1 MLTPAGFPAREILID
16 CSGNLA
22 RVSFFKKFTNIRCDS
37 RVFNSEDIFVNDGQ
51 KANTSDIE
59 RLVKASQTGD
69 RKAFDKLVRLYQRR
83 VMRMA
88 VRMLGD
94 VNEATEVVQAGFV
107 KAYLG
112 IGKLRHPKRFEVWLL
127 RIVANAVISR
137 ARATKRRAE
146 KVKVAGYYENKK
158 SLSPVERAGARELKE
173 AIQQAM
179 LKLSKKEAN
188 AIALFGLKDLSH
200 KEVSEI
206 MGCSVEAARWH
217 VFRARQKLKNLLKDH
232 L

>member
-1 MLTPAGFPAREILID
+1 M
-16 CSGNLA
+16 
-22 RVSFFKKFTNIRCDS
+22 
-37 RVFNSEDIFVNDGQ
+37 NDGQ

-69 RKAFDKLVRLYQRR
+69 RNAFDKLVRLYQRR
-83 VMRMA
+83 VMHMA
-88 VRMLGD
+88 VRMLGNA
-94 VNEATEVVQAGFV
+94 NEAAEVVQAGFV

-112 IGKLRHPKRFEVWLL
+112 IGKLRNPKRFEVWLL
-127 RIVANAVISR
+127 RIVANAAISR
-137 ARATKRRAE
+137 ARAAKRRAE
-146 KVKVAGYYENKK
+146 KVKAAGYYENKK
-158 SLSPVERAGARELKE
+158 TLSPVERASARELKE

-179 LKLSKKEAN
+179 LKLSRKEAK

-200 KEVSEI
+200 RQVSEI

-217 VFRARQKLKNLLKDH
+217 VFRARQKLKGLLKDH

>member
-1 MLTPAGFPAREILID
+1 
-16 CSGNLA
+16 
-22 RVSFFKKFTNIRCDS
+22 
-37 RVFNSEDIFVNDGQ
+37 VNDGQ

-59 RLVKASQTGD
+59 RLVKASQAGD
-69 RKAFDKLVRLYQRR
+69 RNAFDKLVRLYQRR

-88 VRMLGD
+88 VRMLGNA
-94 VNEATEVVQAGFV
+94 NEATEVVQAGFV

-112 IGKLRHPKRFEVWLL
+112 IRKLRQPKRFEIWLL
-127 RIVANAVISR
+127 RIVANAAISR
-137 ARATKRRAE
+137 ARAAKRRAK
-146 KVKVAGYYENKK
+146 KVKTAGYYDNKNN
-158 SLSPVERAGARELKE
+158 LSPVERASARELKE

-179 LKLSKKEAN
+179 LKLSEKEAK

-200 KEVSEI
+200 REVSEI

-217 VFRARQKLKNLLKDH
+217 VFQARQKLKGLLKDH